1 MTILA
6 SLLSDVLV
14 SQLAS
19 QCNIYNSVEPSRDL
33 ESFIRVFIETR
44 VVTVGFRGSVD
55 LPGPPTVSYSWLEK
69 FFWIFKFE
77 SGSGSLKLVSLDS
90 CIRCFKK
97 PSNKYWRWSLVIT
110 ICWRP
115 LPVKQF

>member
-19 QCNIYNSVEPSRDL
+19 QCNIYNSVEPRRDL
-33 ESFIRVFIETR
+33 ESFIRVFIETG

-90 CIRCFKK
+90 CIRCF
-97 PSNKYWRWSLVIT
+97 
-110 ICWRP
+110 
-115 LPVKQF
+115 

>member
-19 QCNIYNSVEPSRDL
+19 QCNICNSVEPCRDL
-33 ESFIRVFIETR
+33 

-69 FFWIFKFE
+69 FFWILKFE

-115 LPVKQF
+115 LPVKRF